1 LNDLLKRIHVHRG
14 DLPAELDCGPVVAI
28 DSETMGLNPAR
39 DRLCVVQLSTG
50 DGAAHLVQIAR
61 DAAAPARLVSLLGNR
76 TVLKI
81 FHFARFDV
89 GVFLKN
95 FSVLTSPIYCTKTAS
110 RLVRTM
116 SDRHGLKD
124 LCKEL
129 LGVELSKQQQMSDW
143 GSGALTDEQRIYAA
157 NDVLHLHA
165 LKAKLDDLIAREGRL
180 ELARACFEFIP
191 QRATLDVAGWAD
203 TDIFAH

>member
-1 LNDLLKRIHVHRG
+1 
-14 DLPAELDCGPVVAI
+14 
-28 DSETMGLNPAR
+28 
-39 DRLCVVQLSTG
+39 
-50 DGAAHLVQIAR
+50 
-61 DAAAPARLVSLLGNR
+61 
-76 TVLKI
+76 
-81 FHFARFDV
+81 
-89 GVFLKN
+89 
-95 FSVLTSPIYCTKTAS
+95 
-110 RLVRTM
+110 M